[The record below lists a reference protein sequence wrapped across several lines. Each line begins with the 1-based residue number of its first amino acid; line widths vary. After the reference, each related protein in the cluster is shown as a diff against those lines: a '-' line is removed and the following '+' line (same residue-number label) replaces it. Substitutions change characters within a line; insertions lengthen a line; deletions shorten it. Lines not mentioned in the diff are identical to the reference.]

1 MMWEHTGGW
10 GMGWIGLGVLH
21 MVVFWGVIV
30 FVIVVLVRWLSG
42 GSVNPPPA
50 AKSAMDILR
59 ERYARG
65 EIDHTEYER
74 MRRDIAE

>member
-10 GMGWIGLGVLH
+10 GMGWIGLGVVH
-21 MVVFWGVIV
+21 MVVFWGVII
-30 FVIVVLVRWLSG
+30 FVIVLLVRWLSG
-42 GSVNPPPA
+42 GSANQPP

-65 EIDHTEYER
+65 EIDQSEYER
-74 MRRDIAE
+74 IRRDING